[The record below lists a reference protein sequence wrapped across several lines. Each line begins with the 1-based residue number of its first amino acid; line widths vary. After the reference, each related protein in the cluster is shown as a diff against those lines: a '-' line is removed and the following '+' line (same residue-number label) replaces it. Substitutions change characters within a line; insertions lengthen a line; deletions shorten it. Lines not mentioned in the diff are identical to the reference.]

1 VQLSFDKH
9 ARLSR
14 VSGKEVQV
22 SAVSTKGGRTEA
34 AWDVSRTEFFEA
46 EEASKKGAGWVLFA
60 TIMLLIGACLSIIWG
75 IAAVSSSHFFVAGAS
90 YILSGLNTWG
100 WIVMGFGVVEAL
112 AALSVWRGGE
122 FGRWFGI
129 AVAGFAAVA
138 AMLSIP
144 AYPLWS
150 LALVAIDVLVIY
162 GLAAYGGKPYLT
174 R

>member
-1 VQLSFDKH
+1 M
-9 ARLSR
+9 
-14 VSGKEVQV
+14 
-22 SAVSTKGGRTEA
+22 SALTTRGGRTKVELDLDRSA
-34 AWDVSRTEFFEA
+34 PYES
-46 EEASKKGAGWVLFA
+46 EERSYKGAGWVLFA
-60 TIMLLIGACLSIIWG
+60 AIMLVMGAVLSIIWG

-90 YILSGLNTWG
+90 YILSDLNTWG
-100 WIVMGFGVVEAL
+100 WIVMGFGVLEAL

-129 AVAGFAAVA
+129 LAAGLGAVA

-144 AYPLWS
+144 AYPFWS
-150 LALVAIDVLVIY
+150 LALLTIDVLVIY

>member
-1 VQLSFDKH
+1 MSALT
-9 ARLSR
+9 SR
-14 VSGKEVQV
+14 
-22 SAVSTKGGRTEA
+22 GGRTKVELDFDRSA
-34 AWDVSRTEFFEA
+34 PYED
-46 EEASKKGAGWVLFA
+46 EERSYKGAGWVLFA
-60 TIMLLIGACLSIIWG
+60 TIMLVMGAVLSIIWG

-90 YILSGLNTWG
+90 YILSDLNTWG
-100 WIVMGFGVVEAL
+100 WIVMGFGVLEAL

-129 AVAGFAAVA
+129 VAAGLGAVA

-144 AYPLWS
+144 AYPFWS
-150 LALVAIDVLVIY
+150 LALLTIDVLIIY